1 MVDSLIEFFRARM
14 PLSREH
20 EALVRSLVTSRKVKK
35 GQTLQR
41 AGELATH
48 GYFVSSGCL
57 RSYWLDDKGREV
69 SLTFA
74 PEGWWVTEM
83 TSLQDGLPTTYFI
96 EALED
101 SEVVF
106 MDMAAHTRFIE
117 TVPGFAAAYAIG
129 VQKMAAAREKRLLDS
144 LSATAEQRY
153 VNFLETYPSIARRVP
168 QHMLASYLGITP
180 ETLSRLRGQLARKE
194 RAKPGAV

>member
-1 MVDSLIEFFRARM
+1 MIDHLIEFLRARM
-14 PLSREH
+14 PLERAH
-20 EALVRSLVTSRKVKK
+20 EALVRSLVSARRVKK

-41 AGELATH
+41 AGEVATH
-48 GYFVSSGCL
+48 GYFVTAGCL
-57 RSYWLDDKGREV
+57 RSYWIDDKGREV

-83 TSLQDGLPTTYFI
+83 TSLQDSTPSTYFI

-101 SEVVF
+101 SDVVF
-106 MDMAAHTRFIE
+106 MDMAAHSRFIE
-117 TVPGFAAAYAIG
+117 VIPGFAAAYAIG

-180 ETLSRLRGQLARKE
+180 ETLSRLRAQLARKK
-194 RAKPGAV
+194 RAKPDAV